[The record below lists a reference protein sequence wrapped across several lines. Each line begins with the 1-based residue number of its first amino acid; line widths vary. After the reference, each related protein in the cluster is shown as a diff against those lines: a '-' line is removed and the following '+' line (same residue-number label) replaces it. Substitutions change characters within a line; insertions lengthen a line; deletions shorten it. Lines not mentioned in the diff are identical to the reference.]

1 MMFTE
6 LNLNRTSNH
15 YFFRV
20 HDNARA
26 NALMQKA
33 IFILNVEETMSKKS
47 KNQFRRYIQEQ
58 CSPLTRFYDDDAAGS
73 GGGDELKKVTF
84 QIKVCLSTHT
94 HTHTHTHTT
103 PPHTHTLLLLSL
115 ICN

>member
-1 MMFTE
+1 MC
-6 LNLNRTSNH
+6 LVSS
-15 YFFRV
+15 YIFRV

-33 IFILNVEETMSKKS
+33 IFILNVEESMNVKS
-47 KNQFRRYIQEQ
+47 RNRFRKYIHEK

-84 QIKVCLSTHT
+84 QIKVCCFILSFVN
-94 HTHTHTHTT
+94 
-103 PPHTHTLLLLSL
+103 S
-115 ICN
+115 